1 MKNRGGL
8 TLTEVLITGSLGI
21 LLLVSAQTIIQYL
34 SQSSARMANRV
45 EPRQQLRS
53 LIRLLQADFQSASYL
68 FLGESRVWGMIPL
81 AVPTAGNSG
90 EQLLYAIPSDASP
103 NTDYTVCML
112 YPRLRNKQ
120 DPNNPQ
126 ARELVYHRFLP
137 CKAPIANV
145 PSSLL
150 PNVVVGGSDRTF
162 DAYLSS
168 SPFTST
174 DPGWSI
180 QVSPNGRGIRI
191 QAHFVVA
198 PQRGAVVDE
207 RFETF
212 VTMRNDV

>member
-1 MKNRGGL
+1 MKRGL
-8 TLTEVLITGSLGI
+8 TLAEVLITASLGI
-21 LLLVSAQTIIQYL
+21 LLLFSAQMVVQYL
-34 SQSSARMANRV
+34 GQSSARMANRV

-53 LIRLLQADFQSASYL
+53 LIRLLQADFQAASYL
-68 FLGESRVWGMIPL
+68 FLGESRAWGFVPL
-81 AVPTAGNSG
+81 SVPSAGASG

-112 YPRLRNKQ
+112 YPRLRSKL

-126 ARELVYHRFLP
+126 ARELVYHRFTP
-137 CKAPIANV
+137 TKAPMPNV
-145 PSSLL
+145 PSSLV
-150 PNVVVGGSDRTF
+150 PNVVGGGSDRLF
-162 DAYLSS
+162 DTYLSS
-168 SPFTST
+168 SAFTSS

-191 QAHFVVA
+191 QAHFIVV